1 MNKLRHIYYIAI
13 ERIGLLLVRLGAFL
27 KQMFRIQVSQNGFW
41 RDVEGVGN
49 LDGRETEVAG
59 EDERSQPSVG
69 NLVRKNFLLSPEVF
83 FQLDDNDFGVRERPG
98 GSRPPPPS
106 G

>member
-1 MNKLRHIYYIAI
+1 MDKLRHIYYIAI

-27 KQMFRIQVSQNGFW
+27 EHGFRIQVVGDGAR
-41 RDVEGVGN
+41 RDVEGVSN
-49 LDGRETEVAG
+49 FDGSETEVAG

-69 NLVRKNFLLSPEVF
+69 NLVRKNFSLSTEVF
-83 FQLDDNDFGVRERPG
+83 FYLNDNDFGIWERSGESLP
-98 GSRPPPPS
+98 SPPS